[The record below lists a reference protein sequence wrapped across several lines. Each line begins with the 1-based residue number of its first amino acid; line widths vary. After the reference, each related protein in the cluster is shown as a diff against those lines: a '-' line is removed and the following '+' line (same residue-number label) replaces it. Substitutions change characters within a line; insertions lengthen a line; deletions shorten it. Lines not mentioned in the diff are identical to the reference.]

1 MLLISINKRSPLII
15 LLLLLFQSK
24 SFGQDFQWV
33 YTIIGKQTELQ
44 AYPNSQIND
53 VIVDKLDNIYITGN
67 STGKHDF
74 SNDAGNI
81 VIDTESIRLSFIIKL
96 NKNKTVLW
104 VKYFTVSQN
113 VNVMISK
120 LHLDQNQNLLLT
132 GGVNHTGA
140 PFIDLNP
147 NIGEQQ
153 TIVNPTAPG
162 YGVIIKLDPQGNYL
176 DSWHLENYTIT
187 DLAFDS
193 SQNIIAIGN
202 LFTDLIGQPYYYTA
216 TVFKLDNNLN
226 SIWTKY
232 LDGFS
237 TMISSLNVDHH
248 GGLIITGT
256 YSGFLDFA
264 GENLQKA
271 NGIFICKFGPDGSE
285 EWILDQGNDEI
296 PGNALQNITI
306 DSNNILYASAQ
317 YTEINSFRFKNTS
330 ISIIADLPYQ
340 GNRDAVLFSFDTNGN
355 YISHFTLTGVSQRII
370 NSFAISEFDEFL
382 IGLGTSGRLI
392 FTNSNGYTTSFD
404 TERENILLKVSPT
417 HQVIEYKEID
427 IRIRHL
433 QFDSQKNIIMGD
445 GFRKDTDFDPH
456 PINEYMILN
465 NSQPSG
471 YVLKL
476 GYCDT
481 YPPTGDP
488 TNTFCSDDNATI
500 GDLEINEYGVNWY
513 PSLTSTVPLDDTTLL
528 VDGQTYYA
536 AKDKTENC
544 PEIMQRLAVSVTINP
559 VPPAPVLNAN
569 QPCYNG
575 SLTLG
580 DLIIAGTNL
589 TFYSTPT
596 TATKLNASTPVNPQD
611 TYYVSQK
618 LQGCESPRTAINI
631 PAQGTIKLN
640 DHAVNLCDND
650 KNNFERV
657 NLSSYIRYIL
667 DDDEDNYTISYHNT
681 LADAQN
687 NSNPIIDYE
696 DFQANNQIIYIRF
709 VFNTYLCFEIA
720 TLTINISTPPEIA
733 DVIIQDGTSY
743 GNSATILPSN
753 PEYLYSIDG
762 VTYQNSNLFENLPA
776 GEYFAYVKDNKGAC
790 PEMKEKFY
798 LLAYPKFFTPNGDGY
813 NDFWKIRYA
822 QFQFTVDVEIYD
834 RYGKLITSFDKN
846 SPGWDG
852 TYNGEQLPSTDY
864 WFKVTRLLDNEIVH
878 KGHFS
883 LKR

>member
-1 MLLISINKRSPLII
+1 MHLASINKRSALII
-15 LLLLLFQSK
+15 VLLLLFQSK

-81 VIDTESIRLSFIIKL
+81 VIDTESTRLSFIIKL

-104 VKYFTVSQN
+104 VKYFTVSQT

-132 GGVNHTGA
+132 GGANHTGA
-140 PFIDLNP
+140 SFIDLNP
-147 NIGEQQ
+147 DPGAQQ
-153 TIVNPTAPG
+153 TIASPSVPR
-162 YGVIIKLDPQGNYL
+162 YGIIIKLNPQGNYL

-193 SQNIIAIGN
+193 SQNIMAIGN
-202 LFTDLIGQPYYYTA
+202 FFTDIIGQPSYYTA
-216 TVFKLDNNLN
+216 TVFKFDNNLN
-226 SIWTKY
+226 SVWTKY

-237 TMISSLNVDHH
+237 TMASTLVIDNYD
-248 GGLIITGT
+248 GLIISGT
-256 YSGFLDFA
+256 YSDFLDFA

-271 NGIFICKFGPDGSE
+271 SGIFICKFGPDGSE
-285 EWILDQGNDEI
+285 EWILDQGNNEI
-296 PGNALQNITI
+296 PGNALQNITV
-306 DSNNILYASAQ
+306 DSNNILHASAQ
-317 YTEINSFRFKNTS
+317 YTEINLFRFKNTS

-340 GNRDAVLFSFDTNGN
+340 GNRDAVLFNFDTNGN
-355 YISHFTLTGVSQRII
+355 YISHFTLTGVSERNI
-370 NSFAISEFDEFL
+370 NSFAISEFDEFV
-382 IGLGTSGRLI
+382 IGLETRGILI
-392 FTNSNGYTTSFD
+392 FTNSNGDTTSFY
-404 TERENILLKVSPT
+404 TERENILLKISSS

-427 IRIRHL
+427 VRIEHL
-433 QFDSQKNIIMGD
+433 QFDSEKNIIMGD

-456 PINEYMILN
+456 PINEYMVIN
-465 NSQPSG
+465 NSLPSG

-481 YPPTGDP
+481 YPPTGDN
-488 TNTFCSDDNATI
+488 TKTFCSDDNATI
-500 GDLEINEYGVNWY
+500 ADLVINEYGVNWY
-513 PSLTSTVPLDDTTLL
+513 ASITSTVPLDSTTLL
-528 VDGQTYYA
+528 LNGQTYYA

-544 PEIMQRLAVSVTINP
+544 PEIAQRFGVLVTVNP
-559 VPPAPVLNAN
+559 VPPVPVLNAN
-569 QPCYNG
+569 QPCYNS
-575 SLTLG
+575 SLTLA
-580 DLIIAGTNL
+580 DLIIEGTNPY
-589 TFYSTPT
+589 FYSSATST
-596 TATKLNASTPVNPQD
+596 TRLNASTPVNPQS
-611 TYYVSQK
+611 TYFVSQT

-631 PAQGTIKLN
+631 PAQG
-640 DHAVNLCDND
+640 AVNLNDYAINLCDSD
-650 KNNFERV
+650 KNNFESV
-657 NLSSYIRYIL
+657 NLSSYIPYIL
-667 DDDEDNYTISYHNT
+667 NDAAGNYTISYHNS
-681 LADAQN
+681 LDDAQN
-687 NSNPIIDYE
+687 NSNPILDYE
-696 DFQANNQIIYIRF
+696 DFQANSQIIYIRF
-709 VFNTYLCFEIA
+709 VFNTYSCFEIA
-720 TLTINISTPPEIA
+720 SLTINISSPPEITE
-733 DVIIQDGTSY
+733 VIIIDGTSY
-743 GNSATILPSN
+743 NNSITILPFN
-753 PEYLYSIDG
+753 PEHQYSIDG
-762 VTYQNSNLFENLPA
+762 ITYQNSNLFENVPA
-776 GEYFAYVKDNKGAC
+776 GEYFAYIKDTKEAC
-790 PEMKEKFY
+790 PEVKKKFY

-852 TYNGEQLPSTDY
+852 TYNGELLPSTDY